1 MVQRSIFSIRERR
14 KQGFPHDILAFEK
27 VGQMGLGE
35 GWGVKWGKDTHSRD
49 RMIVERFNRGRSFD
63 F

>member
-1 MVQRSIFSIRERR
+1 
-14 KQGFPHDILAFEK
+14 
-27 VGQMGLGE
+27 MGLGE
-35 GWGVKWGKDTHSRD
+35 GWGVKWGKDTHSRG